1 MLFGDDGEQPD
12 PWTPGPPDP
21 RIPGP
26 PDPRTAGSPDRRIP
40 GPPRIPRIPRTAG
53 VITTQHLLAGR
64 LRDLREEQIR
74 ERALRRGPAA
84 P

>member
-1 MLFGDDGEQPD
+1 MLFGDDGEQ
-12 PWTPGPPDP
+12 PDP

-26 PDPRTAGSPDRRIP
+26 PDPRTAGSSDR
-40 GPPRIPRIPRTAG
+40 RIPRIPRTAG